1 MKLSCENFSN
11 IGINSAWCD
20 SCTQWHKFSAMMIK
34 EAGNDIRRDE
44 MGSEFTKV
52 SSSSWN
58 SIVVVNFHFQK
69 PTKKRKYHPSPP
81 PPKKKGLSLGYL
93 KFLLFGSKK
102 I

>member
-1 MKLSCENFSN
+1 
-11 IGINSAWCD
+11 
-20 SCTQWHKFSAMMIK
+20 MMIK

-58 SIVVVNFHFQK
+58 LIVVVNFHFQK

-81 PPKKKGLSLGYL
+81 PPKKKGSLTG
-93 KFLLFGSKK
+93 LFKAPFIWK
-102 I
+102 